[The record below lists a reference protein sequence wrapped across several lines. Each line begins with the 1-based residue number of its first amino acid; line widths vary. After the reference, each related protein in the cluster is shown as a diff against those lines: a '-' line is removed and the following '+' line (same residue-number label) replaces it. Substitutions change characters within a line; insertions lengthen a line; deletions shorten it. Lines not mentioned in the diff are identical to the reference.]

1 MLLRFFCSAYYAK
14 RKTKTKSTKCK
25 YYVIVVSTTWKPVF
39 FFAMCVYIRLSR
51 IHYMRI
57 CEALGWTLRIHS
69 FYSYTHF
76 CIWNTEK
83 RECSTM
89 KRALK
94 QIRRA
99 NFCVQEQMQKNA
111 YILFSLQF
119 VTLVDFVGWNFVV
132 VSWIEQ
138 FRYWSSIFE
147 ENEKESFFIWSR
159 QNNIASSSLFV
170 WVEKNKLCHFFV
182 WFMLTPLHF
191 TFTVAI
197 V

>member
-1 MLLRFFCSAYYAK
+1 MLLRCFFCSAKYAK

-83 RECSTM
+83 RECSTT

-119 VTLVDFVGWNFVV
+119 VTLVDFVGWFFVV

-147 ENEKESFFIWSR
+147 ENEKESVFIWSR
-159 QNNIASSSLFV
+159 QNKIASSSLFV
-170 WVEKNKLCHFFV
+170 CLKKNKLCHFFV
-182 WFMLTPLHF
+182 WFMLTPAYTLRLRLL
-191 TFTVAI
+191 
-197 V
+197 

>member
-1 MLLRFFCSAYYAK
+1 MLLRFFCSAKYAK

-99 NFCVQEQMQKNA
+99 NFCMQEQMQKNA

-119 VTLVDFVGWNFVV
+119 VTFSWFRWVNFCCCFVNRTIPLLIINFRRE
-132 VSWIEQ
+132 WKRIGFYMIKTKQ
-138 FRYWSSIFE
+138 HC
-147 ENEKESFFIWSR
+147 FF
-159 QNNIASSSLFV
+159 LFV
-170 WVEKNKLCHFFV
+170 CV
-182 WFMLTPLHF
+182 
-191 TFTVAI
+191 
-197 V
+197 